1 MRIICA
7 VELKLLNQVS
17 DPEELYDRM
26 CAYWMNIGVVGAL
39 LGAVLWAVSWRVL
52 VSALWGQCREQ
63 CCGQG

>member
-26 CAYWMNIGVVGAL
+26 CAYWMNVGVVGAL
-39 LGAVLWAVSWRVL
+39 LGSTTYGSFAGPPECNDEMCVCKSD
-52 VSALWGQCREQ
+52 
-63 CCGQG
+63 